1 METLTTKPGRKPPR
15 RTVRIG
21 GVHGAG
27 GSGARSADRAL
38 EPFPRAARSAARLRE
53 AGAAGFAPDRA
64 LDGGGKVPAPAVRDA
79 VRGRSFDRRP
89 RRPRTAAVQA
99 PAVRRRVA
107 SVPPLAAGSPDR
119 FAAWAFALG
128 LLLVVVAATSAHF
141 APGG

>member
-21 GVHGAG
+21 GVNGAG
-27 GSGARSADRAL
+27 GSGARSAERAL
-38 EPFPRAARSAARLRE
+38 QPFPRAARSAALLRE
-53 AGAAGFAPDRA
+53 AGTAGLAPNRA
-64 LDGGGKVPAPAVRDA
+64 LDGRVKESAPTVRDA
-79 VRGRSFDRRP
+79 VRGRSLDRGP
-89 RRPRTAAVQA
+89 RRPRTAAVQS
-99 PAVRRRVA
+99 PGVRRRVA

-128 LLLVVVAATSAHF
+128 VLLVVAAATSAHF